1 MGKHFSQN
9 YFFRTFQSLL
19 TLYIKL
25 LMGKLL
31 KINWIRI
38 NRYISLFIIL
48 LFLNTIVSKGQGT
61 HTITGVVSDESNS
74 PLPGV
79 SIIIENT
86 TTGTVTDLDGKFTL
100 EAESGQV
107 LIFNMVGLESEKRTV
122 NGSGVIDIV
131 LKESTELLDEVI
143 VTGFQELDRRLF
155 TGSSQ
160 NVKMSEV
167 MLTGLTDA
175 SRALEGRV
183 AGVTVDNVSGTFG
196 TSPKI
201 RIRGNASINGNNQP
215 LFVVDGVIL
224 EDIANFNPDDL
235 ISGDA
240 STLIS
245 SSIANI
251 NPNDIESFQILKDAS
266 ATAIYGAR
274 AANGV
279 IVITTKRG
287 KSGKLSVNY
296 TSNFSGKL
304 RPTYNQFDLLNS
316 AEEMSIYRELVEKG
330 LLDISTSVRAQNFGA
345 MGKMFD
351 LINNKEINWG
361 PGGSLNEE
369 FLNQYEN
376 ANTDWFDVLFR
387 NFGLQQQHSLSFSA
401 GNEKSNNYY
410 SISYLND
417 QGQTIADKVQRFTGT
432 ARNTYFLSDKFTFGL
447 KLTGSYRDQKV
458 PGTRSREFD
467 PITGRFSRNF
477 DINPFSYALN
487 TARSIRPYDENGEL
501 EFFRRNY
508 APFNILEELDQNFID
523 IQVVDVS
530 AQTDFE
536 VSPLPNLKVK
546 GVIQGRYANTERDHT
561 VHENSNQAEAF
572 RANDTQFIQDANN
585 LLFRDPDNPG
595 LNPEVVLPEG
605 GFKYIDQSDLLNLFN
620 RVSIEWSTNLN
631 QIHDFNILAGE
642 EIRFTNRSETSSS
655 GLGVVYETGGVVVTD
670 PNIIKFFNSQNID
683 YFTIGR
689 ERDRFFGVFFNG
701 GYAYD
706 SRYVVNFTARY
717 DGSNQLGES
726 NSARF
731 LPTWNVSGAW
741 NVYNES
747 FFKEISVFNPLDY
760 LKIRGTYGISG
771 NLPPE
776 ASALLNLEADVTIR
790 PSDVEPVLSIKD
802 LTNTELTWE
811 KLRELNFGID
821 FSLKNGRLS
830 GTLDYYRRNSFDL
843 IGTVQTS
850 AIGGQGLK
858 TGNFADMKAN
868 GYEISLSSTNLKTNN
883 FTWRTNF
890 NFGYTRD
897 EITKLD
903 FGPRLTDVVSQG
915 GDAVIGRPRA
925 SLFSTRSAGLNTRG
939 IPTFLGAGDEII
951 FQLDLQDRED
961 IEDLLVFEGST
972 EPRGAGGFTNTFTY
986 KNITLTAL
994 LSFKYDYKIRLNS
1007 NIFGFYNDFDA
1018 LPGELKNRWVV
1029 PGDEELTNI
1038 PVILDTQATVGNSE
1052 VFQAYA
1058 LYNLSDQR
1066 VADGDYIRLKS
1077 VRLSYKLPTSWLER
1091 FGISSASV
1099 SAEGQNLALLYSD
1112 SALNGQ
1118 DPEFFLS
1125 GGVALPQPKLIT
1137 FSLNIGL

>member
-1 MGKHFSQN
+1 MI
-9 YFFRTFQSLL
+9 SL
-19 TLYIKL
+19 
-25 LMGKLL
+25 
-31 KINWIRI
+31 NRI
-38 NRYISLFIIL
+38 AKYISYFTIA
-48 LFLNTIVSKGQGT
+48 LFLSNSPAFSQGT
-61 HTITGVVSDESNS
+61 HKVSGIVSDDSNS

-79 SIIIENT
+79 TILIENT
-86 TTGTVTDLDGKFTL
+86 TTGTVTDIDGKFSL
-100 EAESGQV
+100 NAESGQV
-107 LIFNMVGLESEKRTV
+107 LTFNMVGLESEKRIV
-122 NGSGVIDIV
+122 NGSGVMDIV
-131 LKESTELLDEVI
+131 LKESTDFLDEVI
-143 VTGFQELDRRLF
+143 VTGFQELNRKLF

-160 NVKMSEV
+160 NVKMADV
-167 MLTGLTDA
+167 NLTGLTDA

-183 AGVTVDNVSGTFG
+183 AGVSVDNVSGTFG
-196 TSPKI
+196 TAPKI

-224 EDIANFNPDDL
+224 EDLANVNTDDL

-251 NPNDIESFQILKDAS
+251 NPQDIESFQILKDAS

-296 TSNFSGKL
+296 TANYSGKI
-304 RPTYNQFDLLNS
+304 RPTYKQFNILNS
-316 AEEMSIYRELVEKG
+316 GEELSIYRELFEKG
-330 LLDISTSVRAQNFGA
+330 QINVSTAVRSQNYGA
-345 MGKMFD
+345 LGKMFA
-351 LINNKEINWG
+351 LINNKELKWG
-361 PGGSLNEE
+361 PGGTLNEE
-369 FLNQYEN
+369 FLNEYAN

-387 NFGLQQQHSLSFSA
+387 DFGLQQQHSLSFSA
-401 GNEKSNNYY
+401 GNEKSNSYY

-487 TARSIRPYDENGEL
+487 TARSIRPYDGNGNL
-501 EFFRRNY
+501 EFFRRNFT
-508 APFNILEELDQNFID
+508 PFNIIEELDLNFID
-523 IQVVDVS
+523 IQVIDVS

-536 VSPLPNLKVK
+536 VNPLPNLKIK
-546 GVIQGRYANTERDHT
+546 GVVQARYANTERDHT

-572 RANDTQFIQDANN
+572 RANQTQFIQDGNN
-585 LLFRDPDNPG
+585 LLFNDPDNPG
-595 LNPEVVLPEG
+595 LNPQVVLPEG

-631 QIHDFNILAGE
+631 QVHDFNVLVGE
-642 EIRFTNRSETSSS
+642 EIRFTNRSATSST

-670 PNIIKFFNSQNID
+670 PNIIQFFNSQNID
-683 YFTIGR
+683 YFTLSR
-689 ERDRFFGVFFNG
+689 ERDRFVGFFFTG

-706 SRYVVNFTARY
+706 LRYVLNFTTRY

-726 NSARF
+726 NAARF

-741 NVYNES
+741 NIYEES
-747 FFKEISVFNPLDY
+747 FFENAAIFNPLDY
-760 LKIRGTYGISG
+760 LKLRGTYGVSG
-771 NLPPE
+771 NLPPG
-776 ASALLNLEADVTIR
+776 ASALLNLTADVTIR
-790 PSDVEPVLSIKD
+790 PSDVEPVLSIED

-811 KLRELNFGID
+811 KLKEFNVGLDFG
-821 FSLKNGRLS
+821 LKNGKLS
-830 GTLDYYRRNSFDL
+830 GTFDYFRRNSFDL
-843 IGTVQTS
+843 IGVVQTS
-850 AIGGQGLK
+850 GIGGQGLK
-858 TGNFADMKAN
+858 AGNFADMEAN
-868 GYEISLSSTNLKTNN
+868 GYEITLSSNNIKTAN
-883 FTWRTNF
+883 FSWRTNF
-890 NFGYTRD
+890 NFGYTKD
-897 EITKLD
+897 KITKLD
-903 FGPRLTDVVSQG
+903 FGPRLTDVLSQG
-915 GDAVIGRPRA
+915 GDAVLGRPRA
-925 SLFSTRSAGLNTRG
+925 SLFSTRFAGLNERG
-939 IPTFLGAGDEII
+939 IPTFLGQSDETV
-951 FQLDLQDRED
+951 FELDLQDRAD
-961 IEDLLVFEGST
+961 LEDLLVFEGTT

-986 KNITLTAL
+986 KNFTLSAL
-994 LSFKYDYKIRLNS
+994 FSFKYDYKIRLNS

-1029 PGDEELTNI
+1029 SGDEELTNV
-1038 PVILDTQATVGNSE
+1038 PVILDPQATIGNSNIR
-1052 VFQAYA
+1052 QAYS

-1066 VADGDYIRLKS
+1066 VANGDYIRFKS
-1077 VRLSYKLPTSWLER
+1077 IRLTYKLPKAMLER
-1091 FGISSASV
+1091 FGISNASI
-1099 SAEGQNLALLYSD
+1099 SAEGQNLALIYSD
-1112 SALNGQ
+1112 SKLNGQ

-1125 GGVALPQPKLIT
+1125 GGVALPQPKLMT